1 MRNIILLT
9 LLGLCN
15 CTTKKNE
22 TGTTRYQEISSTN
35 DDFIEYLNL
44 LPIVSLPFQTN
55 CEKCC
60 EHLKVDYNNELIN
73 RFKPEGTAIVGLVRK
88 TEDKA
93 IILVTYP
100 ADILIPSLKVYNL
113 KGNLIGDM
121 SFMTDYC
128 GGEPGFYNRLFFK
141 IDKNL
146 SLIQIDTLFETTFD
160 TLTYHTLDTVDI
172 KITTK
177 RFKVNENGEVVEDN
191 AP

>member
-35 DDFIEYLNL
+35 DDFI
-44 LPIVSLPFQTN
+44 
-55 CEKCC
+55 
-60 EHLKVDYNNELIN
+60 ELIN